1 LRWRNEEE
9 AYLPNKNSVFQDDR
23 LVIYRDE
30 HGVPHVEASTEADL
44 YWGTGYCHAM
54 DRGMQMLLMRIL
66 GEGRGSELLEASAEM
81 LAIDK
86 FFRRMNW
93 AGGMQQETAKLTPQ
107 AKAFCT
113 AYCQG
118 ANDYFTKKIPWEF
131 KLLGYKP
138 EPWKIEN
145 IILLARMVGYLTLA
159 QSQAEIERLFIEMVQ
174 AGVSRKKLDE
184 LFPEILGGL
193 DIELLKKVKL
203 TERIVPLSVKW
214 NSIVPRMMASNNWVI
229 SGKKT
234 ASGKPILANDPHL
247 ETNRLPNVWYE
258 IVLTTKGRYAIGATM
273 PGLPGILIGRNS
285 DVAWGATY
293 TFMDAVDSWIEH
305 CKDGKFL
312 QNENQWM
319 EFRQRK
325 EIIKR
330 KKKSPIEMTF
340 YENDHGV
347 LEGNPFEE
355 GFYLTTHWAT
365 STSGAAS
372 INAMVNMWRAANVED
387 GMQNLG
393 QLESAFNWVLADRHG
408 NIGYQMSGLMP
419 KRRAGVSGF
428 VPLPGWKKEND
439 WQGFV
444 DYKDLPRGLN
454 PDAGFFVTAN
464 NDLNPWGAAKPIN
477 ICMGSYRAD
486 RIAHLL
492 AEKERVTVEDCFKI
506 HYDVY
511 SLQAERF
518 MQILQLLLP
527 GTPQGRILREWDC
540 HYNPESQGAFLFE
553 QFYQALRREVFGKTG
568 FGNEIV
574 DFLSAESGI
583 FADFFNN
590 FDCVLLS
597 EKAAWFG
604 GESRDN
610 LYRRVAANALQAKP
624 KPWGEVNQMKMTHL
638 LLGEKMPTVAGFDR
652 GPIMLRGGR
661 ATPHQG
667 QIYRSAGRVTSFTP
681 SFRLVTDLSKDEAHT
696 NLAGGPSDRRFSKW
710 YCSDLENWLNEKYKV
725 LKP

>member
-1 LRWRNEEE
+1 LKNKTYILRE
-9 AYLPNKNSVFQDDR
+9 ARVS
-23 LVIYRDE
+23 IWRDE
-30 HGVPHVEASTEADL
+30 HGVPHVEAGDEADL
-44 YWGTGYCHAM
+44 YWGAGYCHAM

-66 GEGRGSELLEASAEM
+66 GQGRASELLDASDEM

-93 AGGMQQETAKLTPQ
+93 AGGTEQEAAKLTPT
-107 AKAFCT
+107 AKTFCA
-113 AYCQG
+113 AYG
-118 ANDYFTKKIPWEF
+118 DGVNAHLAKKSPWEF

-174 AGVSRKKLDE
+174 AGINREKLDE

-193 DIELLKKVKL
+193 DIELLKKIKL

-214 NSIVPRMMASNNWVI
+214 NSVVPRMMASNNWVI

-234 ASGKPILANDPHL
+234 ASGKPLLANDPHL

-258 IVLTTKGRYAIGATM
+258 IVLKTKDRYAMGATM
-273 PGLPGILIGRNS
+273 PGLPGILIGRNF

-293 TFMDAVDSWIEH
+293 TFMDAVDSWVEH
-305 CKDGKFL
+305 CKDGQFL
-312 QNENQWM
+312 HNENHWA

-330 KKKSPIEMTF
+330 KKKSPVEMTF
-340 YENDHGV
+340 YENNHGV
-347 LEGNPFEE
+347 LEGNPVEE
-355 GFYLTTHWAT
+355 GFYLTARWAT

-372 INAMVNMWRAANVED
+372 INAMVNMWSATTVEE
-387 GMQNLG
+387 GMNCLG

-419 KRRAGVSGF
+419 KRRNGISGF

-444 DYKDLPRGLN
+444 DYKDLPRYLN
-454 PDAGFFVTAN
+454 PESGYFVTAN
-464 NDLNPWGAAKPIN
+464 NDLNPWGIAKPIN

-486 RIAHLL
+486 RIAQLL
-492 AEKERVTVEDCFKI
+492 ADKKSLTVDDCFKI

-511 SLQAERF
+511 SLQAEYF
-518 MQILQLLLP
+518 MRILKPLLP
-527 GTPQGRILREWDC
+527 ETLQGKILREWDC
-540 HYNPESQGAFLFE
+540 RYNPESEGAFLFE
-553 QFYQALRREVFGKTG
+553 QVYQALRREVFGNNG
-568 FGNEIV
+568 FGNEGV
-574 DFLSAESGI
+574 NFLSNESGI
-583 FADFFNN
+583 FADFFDN
-590 FDCVLLS
+590 FDRVLLA
-597 EKAAWFG
+597 EKSAWFG
-604 GESRDN
+604 GERRDN
-610 LYRRVAANALQAKP
+610 LYRRVAATALPVTP
-624 KPWGEVNQMKMTHL
+624 KPWGETNQMKMNHL
-638 LLGEKMPTVAGFDR
+638 VLGEKLPVIAGFDR
-652 GPIMLRGGR
+652 GPIRLRGGR

-667 QIYRSAGRVTSFTP
+667 QLYKNAGRVTSFTP
-681 SFRLVTDLSKDEAHT
+681 SFRLVTDLSKDETHT

-710 YCSDLENWLNEKYKV
+710 YCSDLKNWLNGKYKV